1 MSSVSGHSRRGLLAA
16 SAAVMA
22 AAPAVK
28 TQAGE
33 KKGKGKPKP
42 PLVVITVVIRDLMQI
57 ENDPEAGT
65 VFVYYVAYAYV
76 HLASNTRGTFQGEV
90 KLPASTSGSPS
101 GVANAVKAFARKRVG
116 DSLALNDYPVPADR
130 FAVELI

>member
-1 MSSVSGHSRRGLLAA
+1 MRILAIAHEEDEMSSVSGHSRRGLLAA

-57 ENDPEAGT
+57 DR
-65 VFVYYVAYAYV
+65 
-76 HLASNTRGTFQGEV
+76 RG
-90 KLPASTSGSPS
+90 
-101 GVANAVKAFARKRVG
+101 R
-116 DSLALNDYPVPADR
+116 
-130 FAVELI
+130 